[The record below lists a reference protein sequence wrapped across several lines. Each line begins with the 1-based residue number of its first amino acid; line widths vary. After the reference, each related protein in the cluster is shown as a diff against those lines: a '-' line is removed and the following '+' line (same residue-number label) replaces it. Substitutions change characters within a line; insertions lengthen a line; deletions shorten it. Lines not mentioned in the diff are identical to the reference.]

1 MEQVQKTWDD
11 WATETFVGDNYYYYK
26 TKWEHQ
32 TPERSFTSWNWA
44 AFFFPFYWLIYRKMY
59 FYSFFFFL
67 ASIIGYILPI
77 GLILH
82 GLAGAYANYIYY
94 KTCNT
99 TIRTASQYN
108 NDDALSY
115 LKRKGGTNLLGVIL
129 TIAAILIVIGT
140 IFWGLTLLADTSGT
154 TSAPNENTY
163 DAISVNKEIIATA
176 PKSYE
181 QETDNSNDL
190 YLYDDIKDSE
200 LIFNIYYKDDYQ
212 DTVNEQYFMDNMID
226 YFNTEY
232 TLSPVN
238 NKEML
243 TLDHQ
248 APQTLYKSTIGTNIL
263 YFYFTCEKFDKYY
276 VLTTFTIRPSDWD
289 RVSKEISDTISSV
302 RPNDTL

>member
-1 MEQVQKTWDD
+1 MGVY
-11 WATETFVGDNYYYYK
+11 GNYLY
-26 TKWEHQ
+26 
-32 TPERSFTSWNWA
+32 
-44 AFFFPFYWLIYRKMY
+44 L
-59 FYSFFFFL
+59 
-67 ASIIGYILPI
+67 
-77 GLILH
+77 
-82 GLAGAYANYIYY
+82 

-99 TIRTASQYN
+99 TIRTASQYSN
-108 NDDALSY
+108 NDAVTY
-115 LKRKGGTNLLGVIL
+115 IKKKGGTNSLGVIL
-129 TIAAILIVIGT
+129 TIVAILVVTGT
-140 IFWGLTLLADTSGT
+140 ILLGLILLADTDT

-163 DAISVNKEIIATA
+163 NAISVNKEIIATA

-200 LIFNIYYKDDYQ
+200 LIFNIFYKDDYK
-212 DTVNEQYFMDNMID
+212 DTVNEQYFMDKMID

-263 YFYFTCEKFDKYY
+263 YFYFTCEKFEKYY
-276 VLTTFTIRPSDWD
+276 VLTTFTVRPSDWD
-289 RVSKEISDTISSV
+289 RTSKEIADTISSV